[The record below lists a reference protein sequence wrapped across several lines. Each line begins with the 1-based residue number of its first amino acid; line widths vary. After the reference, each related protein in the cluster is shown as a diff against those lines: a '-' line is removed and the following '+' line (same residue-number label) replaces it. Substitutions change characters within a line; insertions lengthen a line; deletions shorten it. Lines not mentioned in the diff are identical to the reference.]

1 MAVFQE
7 GEPNKGTG
15 MKEFIKM
22 MVKDSFSGFTRKE
35 CVIYGIVAPAIYVV
49 VAILASIIE

>member
-1 MAVFQE
+1 
-7 GEPNKGTG
+7 